1 MFKFISSM
9 SNSKIL
15 TDERAFFGSYNE
27 FLGFISMFS
36 VLTPLP
42 TGPISHFGVRL
53 PLFQNESWCETS
65 HFLARSSLHERLSS
79 STRFKIKVTAC
90 ISVTG
95 KPRKIWRNSLNFS
108 VFLNPIISSHFS
120 PQKTEICQSF
130 LHLKVIRS
138 VKNTLAMHKPPE
150 FLRSRIIEDRKYAI
164 ANKLFTER
172 TKLMGLLRK
181 TNISNNAL
189 KIFF

>member
-1 MFKFISSM
+1 MGCKEKSSKRQPWFVTFTLIFNYITLCSNRRFISSM

-42 TGPISHFGVRL
+42 TGPISHFGTRL

-65 HFLARSSLHERLSS
+65 HFLARSFLHERLSS

-90 ISVTG
+90 ISVIG
-95 KPRKIWRNSLNFS
+95 KPRKIWWNSLKLLS
-108 VFLNPIISSHFS
+108 VPQSHHLLPFFTLENWNLS
-120 PQKTEICQSF
+120 VILTFEGNKIRQKHSC
-130 LHLKVIRS
+130 
-138 VKNTLAMHKPPE
+138 
-150 FLRSRIIEDRKYAI
+150 
-164 ANKLFTER
+164 
-172 TKLMGLLRK
+172 
-181 TNISNNAL
+181 NA
-189 KIFF
+189 